1 MQQPFVH
8 VGPQTSG
15 RWVILSP
22 YSSEFVA
29 DSASRTEAWCKAWI
43 GQHFDSRI
51 SVICWWNYTCSAVKL
66 NLMLKWPWPE
76 LFLLLHQISQS
87 VVVAEARQSSIWSS
101 AGLEGIWPQTCVSR
115 VCPSVH
121 HGCKPLLRWNLGT
134 VTAVDSKS
142 GSVHKLIDVYDVNI
156 LVYPYFYTPMYPIY
170 VNLCC
175 VCTKSLS
182 KINLTSCG
190 QGAVVWRIRRFPGRH
205 EYNLLAEVPCV
216 DPIWWNKWMIPFFIW
231 TIMDYGYGLYPSY
244 YFMI

>member
-1 MQQPFVH
+1 MAKKYAFQWPERLVWFRFPSMQQPFVH

-51 SVICWWNYTCSAVKL
+51 SVICWWNYTCSAGKL

-121 HGCKPLLRWNLGT
+121 HGCKPLLRWNPWNR
-134 VTAVDSKS
+134 
-142 GSVHKLIDVYDVNI
+142 Y
-156 LVYPYFYTPMYPIY
+156 
-170 VNLCC
+170 CC
-175 VCTKSLS
+175 WLQICFST
-182 KINLTSCG
+182 
-190 QGAVVWRIRRFPGRH
+190 
-205 EYNLLAEVPCV
+205 
-216 DPIWWNKWMIPFFIW
+216 
-231 TIMDYGYGLYPSY
+231 
-244 YFMI
+244 